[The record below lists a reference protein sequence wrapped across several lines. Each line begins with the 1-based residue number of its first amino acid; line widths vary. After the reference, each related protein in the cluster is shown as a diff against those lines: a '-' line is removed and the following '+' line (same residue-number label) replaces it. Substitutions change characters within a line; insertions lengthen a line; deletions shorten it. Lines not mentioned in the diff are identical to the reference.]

1 MDVGVVIVLV
11 LLLAFFVLGGIA
23 TVRTVRAVK
32 RGVERTGAQVRRT
45 VEETT
50 LKARSAQPGPV
61 GEAARIR
68 LELRSSIDGTRA
80 ALEAGASAD
89 PGLSEAVSLLDQLHE
104 HARRLDGELRLL
116 MEREPDRARLAAR
129 LPEARERMRHI
140 KESADALR
148 FAAQDRARQFDDEEL
163 AELRGRIDIETGAL
177 RHWVSEPAPGQAPG
191 AGTPG
196 DGATGRSSASSSSSS
211 PSSSSSSSP
220 SSASFSRQRP
230 AQPELGPSG
239 QQLDP
244 SLTDP
249 TADRRRSAQPFGKRP
264 PRSAS

>member
-80 ALEAGASAD
+80 APWKRAPPPIRAS
-89 PGLSEAVSLLDQLHE
+89 P
-104 HARRLDGELRLL
+104 
-116 MEREPDRARLAAR
+116 
-129 LPEARERMRHI
+129 
-140 KESADALR
+140 
-148 FAAQDRARQFDDEEL
+148 
-163 AELRGRIDIETGAL
+163 
-177 RHWVSEPAPGQAPG
+177 
-191 AGTPG
+191 
-196 DGATGRSSASSSSSS
+196 
-211 PSSSSSSSP
+211 
-220 SSASFSRQRP
+220 
-230 AQPELGPSG
+230 
-239 QQLDP
+239 
-244 SLTDP
+244 
-249 TADRRRSAQPFGKRP
+249 RRSACSTSSTSTPAG
-264 PRSAS
+264 STANCGC

>member
-68 LELRSSIDGTRA
+68 LELRSSIDSTRA

-89 PGLSEAVSLLDQLHE
+89 PGLSEAISLLDQLHE

-177 RHWVSEPAPGQAPG
+177 RHWVSEPAPG
-191 AGTPG
+191 AGTSG
-196 DGATGRSSASSSSSS
+196 DGATGRSSTSS
-211 PSSSSSSSP
+211 PSSSSSSA
-220 SSASFSRQRP
+220 SSSRQRS